1 MQVFKKRI
9 WTQASLHHR
18 SDLALHGSL
27 PVNSERKN
35 IALSVLVGWVARC
48 VVLLPYSLSFYFYTL
63 FLLIRGLSP
72 RVPRTQ
78 IALTLWP
85 APGDCYRKVKST
97 RVRSLPMPALG
108 TMNMNCGQLSSH
120 DTQLAADE
128 MLHTEQTFHVCFL
141 EPTLT
146 VCLDAW
152 SGYKFCKKH

>member
-1 MQVFKKRI
+1 M
-9 WTQASLHHR
+9 HHR

-48 VVLLPYSLSFYFYTL
+48 VVLLPYSSCFYFYTL

-78 IALTLWP
+78 IALTKWP
-85 APGDCYRKVKST
+85 APGDCYRKVKAT

-108 TMNMNCGQLSSH
+108 TTKKWTAVSWVPHEHPDGRWRATNTLYSNVAS
-120 DTQLAADE
+120 
-128 MLHTEQTFHVCFL
+128 MLPGLLPHGV
-141 EPTLT
+141 PS
-146 VCLDAW
+146 DAYF
-152 SGYKFCKKH
+152 GYKYKCCFIDKH